1 MLRTCHG
8 RTVAQRLS
16 ADTNAPTPMI
26 VSSTPSSATARPRSA
41 RRFGRAAALTTVT
54 LAATLT
60 SVASIALTEASP
72 VAASPAIAPEM
83 ATNALA
89 DQITMAAAEAVTS
102 LEAYDQSGN
111 PADAQDLAW
120 HRAIAARY
128 TAQQLGYDELQ
139 MVTAWSDA
147 PLGHQRALLGAL
159 TQIGVP
165 YRTNTSKPGI
175 GFDCSGL
182 TTYAWAGAGVELY
195 RQSGSQIN
203 EAAPLTREHAK
214 AGDLVHYPGHIMM
227 YLGVGDAIIHSI
239 THGRT
244 VEVDTISERR
254 RNTVRWG
261 DPTA

>member
-1 MLRTCHG
+1 MLRSCHG
-8 RTVAQRLS
+8 RTVAQRLG
-16 ADTNAPTPMI
+16 ADSNAPTPMI
-26 VSSTPSSATARPRSA
+26 VSSTPSRATARARFA
-41 RRFGRAAALTTVT
+41 RRLGRASALTTAT
-54 LAATLT
+54 LAVTLT
-60 SVASIALTEASP
+60 SVTSISLIDATP

-89 DQITMAAAEAVTS
+89 DQITMAADEAVAS
-102 LEAYDQSGN
+102 LEAYERSGD

-128 TAQQLGYDELQ
+128 TAQQLGYDELA
-139 MVTAWSDA
+139 MVAAWSDA

-165 YRTNTSKPGI
+165 YRTNTSKPDV

-195 RQSGSQIN
+195 RQSGSQIDD
-203 EAAPLTREHAK
+203 AAPLTRETAK
-214 AGDLVHYPGHIMM
+214 AGDLVHYPGHVMM
-227 YLGVGDAIIHSI
+227 YLGVGDAVVHSI

-254 RNTVRWG
+254 RDSVRWG
-261 DPTA
+261 DPTV